1 MNLVEVAEIL
11 FIKSVPAIIGF
22 LMEQKFWLIVTVFT
36 AVTLPLVYHYY
47 LSENQFD
54 RIRNNP
60 KNVIA
65 TIYLLVLII
74 LLLCFCLGALYT
86 PNPDGKMDEKKTKPS
101 STEIQSVSERNKQL
115 SEWVDKLINSVTDKD
130 VQNKISS
137 LYEKIVSLTSEK
149 ERCSGQLK
157 YCSDQLAAK
166 H

>member
-22 LMEQKFWLIVTVFT
+22 IIEQKFWLIVTIFT
-36 AVTLPLVYHYY
+36 AVTLPLVYNYY

-74 LLLCFCLGALYT
+74 LLLCFCVGALYT
-86 PNPDGKMDEKKTKPS
+86 PNPDCKIDEEKTKPS

-115 SEWVDKLINSVTDKD
+115 NDWINKLLSIVPDKEDRK
-130 VQNKISS
+130 KISD
-137 LYEKIVSLTSEK
+137 LYDKIVTLTSEN
-149 ERCSGQLK
+149 ERCRGQLK